1 MSNHPKIMRQVTGRN
16 PETGIEIEIEVDLDR
31 ILEKNIGITK
41 IRIERETIK
50 NHLKIPKK
58 FINHL
63 NLNQN

>member
-1 MSNHPKIMRQVTGRN
+1 MRPATGRN
-16 PETGIEIEIEVDLDR
+16 PETEIEIEADLDQ

-41 IRIERETIK
+41 IRIGKEIIR